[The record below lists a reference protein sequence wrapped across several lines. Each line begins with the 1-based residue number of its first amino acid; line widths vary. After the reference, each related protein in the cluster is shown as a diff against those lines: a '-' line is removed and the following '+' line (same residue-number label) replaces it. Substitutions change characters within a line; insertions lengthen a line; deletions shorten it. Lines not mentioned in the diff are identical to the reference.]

1 VVDHPAGRLAR
12 VVPAFESGD
21 GDRGYEFA
29 DVVELDNST
38 PPMPTLGL
46 SLTAYV
52 LSLACRVTGR
62 RVSQGYGRFTGR
74 LQ

>member
-1 VVDHPAGRLAR
+1 VVDHPARGLAG

-29 DVVELDNST
+29 DVVELDSSP
-38 PPMPTLGL
+38 PPMPTLRL

-52 LSLACRVTGR
+52 LSLAFQVTGR
-62 RVSQGYGRFTGR
+62 RISRRPRKIT
-74 LQ
+74 